1 MRSVRDVRERYTT
14 TDCPITEDVLTWVLA
29 ENLQACPFCDHP
41 QRRSLELRLS
51 RDEMTVA
58 FLEAKMN
65 WPPMTTYDHIEN
77 HMEYNA
83 EEAALVENI
92 RSETISTL
100 NSAESIVQRIM
111 GWLDELEEQKG
122 EDGGI
127 SSDFVTDASKLVNQA
142 NNALR
147 MVGQL
152 KKEIGVDSQLLLA
165 QSRVDS
171 IMGILVDTLNDHPDL
186 LNQLEFRLASLKA
199 PPVLD
204 ADYTIE
210 EEGDYG
216 KS

>member
-1 MRSVRDVRERYTT
+1 MRSIKEIRELYNT
-14 TDCPITEDVLTWVLA
+14 TDCPITEDILTWVLA
-29 ENLQACPFCDHP
+29 ENLKDCPFCDHA

-65 WPPMTTYDHIEN
+65 WPPMTIYDHIQN

-122 EDGGI
+122 NDGGI
-127 SSDFVTDASKLVNQA
+127 SSDFVSDASKLVNQA

-165 QSRVDS
+165 QNRVDS

-186 LNQLEFRLASLKA
+186 LNQLEFRLSTLKA
-199 PPVLD
+199 PIVLD
-204 ADYTIE
+204 ADFSVE
-210 EEGDYG
+210 D
-216 KS
+216 SND